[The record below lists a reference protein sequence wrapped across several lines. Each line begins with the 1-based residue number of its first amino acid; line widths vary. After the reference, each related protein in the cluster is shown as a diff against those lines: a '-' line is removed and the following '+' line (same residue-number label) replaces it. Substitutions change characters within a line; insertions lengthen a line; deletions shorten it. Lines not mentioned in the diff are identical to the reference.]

1 MHDFEYE
8 VIRRPRR
15 KTVGICVKPDQTVQV
30 AIPKRFPLAKVD
42 ALVRGKADWIRRKLY
57 QYKDIQ
63 AQYQPKQYVSGE
75 TFTCLGHDY
84 CLKVV
89 EGAETPVNLCQKT
102 LQVGVP
108 HGFSP
113 EQRALSVTKALE
125 TWFREQAQRHL
136 GERTAWHAAQMQ
148 VAPASVGTKS
158 YRGRWG
164 SCHVDGR
171 IYFNWRIIMAP
182 PSIVD
187 YVVVHELCHLTHHNH
202 SPDYWHRVESIM
214 PEYRDAR
221 RWLKQHGHRL
231 EI

>member
-75 TFTCLGHDY
+75 TFTSLGHDY

-148 VAPASVGTKS
+148 VAPASVGIKS
-158 YRGRWG
+158 YRSRWG